1 MLAARARCRG
11 SPGRA
16 GRSFLC
22 RVFLLCGECSSPQ
35 SQCSSPAHLQ
45 EHFPSNLN
53 IPRDVPRRFNIP
65 CFFHR
70 ENVKKRYFPILLCFS
85 VYLYPHQPPLKD
97 AVCLPFPLSVLL
109 SLFKTL
115 TYHSLLVTSQVS
127 RWYFCTTLIGALE
140 IAGREGGKISLK
152 TSDALFDKWQLWI

>member
-1 MLAARARCRG
+1 MLASRARCRG

-53 IPRDVPRRFNIP
+53 IPREVPGRFNIP

-70 ENVKKRYFPILLCFS
+70 ENLKKRCFS
-85 VYLYPHQPPLKD
+85 AILCLSVHLYPLQHPLKD
-97 AVCLPFPLSVLL
+97 TVCLPFPLPVLL

-115 TYHSLLVTSQVS
+115 TYQSLLVTSQVS

-140 IAGREGGKISLK
+140 IAGRERGKKYHQGFRCS
-152 TSDALFDKWQLWI
+152 F